1 MVKKF
6 PYSRQQILRQDIS
19 AVNKVLKSNYLTQGP
34 VVKEFEKKISKK
46 VNVKYAV
53 AVNSATSALHIACLA
68 LDLSPGDWLWTSPNT
83 FVASANCGRYCGAD
97 IDFVDMTGAYT
108 FENNAVITNCC
119 GEKLNKNFAYPSH
132 FLCHIALVARAL
144 KIPIIKGFLY
154 NVF

>member
-1 MVKKF
+1 MTAGNTVQVMDHINNTGSS
-6 PYSRQQILRQDIS
+6 PLIGRQAFL
-19 AVNKVLKSNYLTQGP
+19 
-34 VVKEFEKKISKK
+34 
-46 VNVKYAV
+46 
-53 AVNSATSALHIACLA
+53 
-68 LDLSPGDWLWTSPNT
+68 
-83 FVASANCGRYCGAD
+83 D

-132 FLCHIALVARAL
+132 FLCHITLMARAL